1 MCPDVAADVFGLLFE
16 GGFEATF
23 LIARASRVVLAV
35 NHRCVDL
42 LGTPADEL
50 VGQAAT
56 AMFDAAAGDGR
67 DVGIIDRAGHY
78 EDIALCQADG
88 FPLYVTLTIAHVE
101 HPRAGPLAACMA
113 RDTTERRAL
122 ERELMAKHSALY
134 SAHAELE
141 RLVGELRRTQQA
153 LEERN
158 QEVAAMAGQVSQ
170 FGWRAA
176 VGEMCATIAHNLNN
190 PVAALLS
197 TLRTVDQRLL
207 GPIDLPE
214 MTRLVARARASA
226 ARVEEHVAAVVNV
239 HRVGSLSVAPCALDL
254 AKELDTALSLAA
266 NRLKAV
272 EVRRGY
278 QGPLTAS
285 VPQDPFHHVL
295 ANVLDNAVRA
305 MPDGGT
311 LDIDVRRRDAAW
323 VVAVVDS
330 GGGLTAT
337 VAARLFEPIVS
348 ARPSGAGL
356 GLATAQRLARSWGGD
371 IVYQARPRGA
381 CFEISVP
388 VRDTCPQV

>member
-1 MCPDVAADVFGLLFE
+1 
-16 GGFEATF
+16 
-23 LIARASRVVLAV
+23 
-35 NHRCVDL
+35 
-42 LGTPADEL
+42 
-50 VGQAAT
+50 
-56 AMFDAAAGDGR
+56 MFDDG
-67 DVGIIDRAGHY
+67 G
-78 EDIALCQADG
+78 AL
-88 FPLYVTLTIAHVE
+88 
-101 HPRAGPLAACMA
+101 AGPDGNAVQ
-113 RDTTERRAL
+113 L

-278 QGPLTAS
+278 HGPLTAS

-330 GGGLTAT
+330 GGGLDQLG
-337 VAARLFEPIVS
+337 VAQARGRLGHHAHHAVDHLQHRRHVVQQRRRQRADRGVAHQLVH
-348 ARPSGAGL
+348 ARAHRPDRGLRARGDDPGPPGHRRLHAALPRRGGQLPPRPAHRLVLHHLGRARRADVSGAR
-356 GLATAQRLARSWGGD
+356 AGGPAAVAWSRRAGD
-371 IVYQARPRGA
+371 PGTIVRRG
-381 CFEISVP
+381 
-388 VRDTCPQV
+388 DT